1 MSQEMY
7 SDFRLDRAFAF
18 RELERLEEETR
29 QALAEAEDKA
39 ATDAGAA
46 EIVAQARER
55 LAVIAKER
63 AIVEELAEHESGQNR
78 VNLLDDLLVLRHHV
92 EIALA
97 ASANLTKDHPGLTL
111 PTAPEI
117 GQMLSAAS
125 SAVEIESE
133 LDRLRQLVT
142 DYQKAVD
149 SAVSRYQAQ
158 AKVSAAMS
166 TWVGGFGTR
175 VERSSRVVRQLLL
188 DRSAPAD
195 DMAARDRL
203 TRLSERAIELID
215 DFSVANGDVQLAQP
229 VLQCLDQVVTA
240 EDESA
245 ATVSLA
251 ELRQAI
257 VAQQEEIAAG
267 EARRKK
273 AQRER
278 EKQLAQEERR
288 LVARQVSRVLEDLG
302 YEVSGV
308 SATSFQKDGH
318 LYAVS
323 GEHPDHAL
331 RLEFDPRSD
340 GLVARTVRLV
350 ASETLGRKNDKED
363 LSFVKEWCSAEGA
376 GRFRE
381 KLKQKGIET
390 SFEQIYASGAVPIDQ
405 AVAFRD
411 VEDLRQRATQR
422 RKTGAALRAR
432 TVDRS

>member
-39 ATDAGAA
+39 ATDADAA
-46 EIVAQARER
+46 EIVAQTRER

-78 VNLLDDLLVLRHHV
+78 VNLLDDLLVLRRHV
-92 EIALA
+92 EIALT

-158 AKVSAAMS
+158 AKVSAAMN

-188 DRSAPAD
+188 DRSAAAD

-278 EKQLAQEERR
+278 EKQLAHEERR
-288 LVARQVSRVLEDLG
+288 LVARQVLRVLEDLG

-331 RLEFDPRSD
+331 RLEFDPHSD

-350 ASETLGRKNDKED
+350 ASETPGRKNDKED

-390 SFEQIYASGAVPIDQ
+390 SFEQIHASGAIPIDQ